1 MDCSLLSPEQFSELN
16 RLKIFG
22 FTRARLAFEMRFMAM
37 PIEFAR
43 LTCRTLSLEYNFAN
57 VTC

>member
-1 MDCSLLSPEQFSELN
+1 
-16 RLKIFG
+16 
-22 FTRARLAFEMRFMAM
+22 MRFMAM

-57 VTC
+57 VTCEIALKLLKGVILKQSHEVIKELRNQIGR